1 MKRRDFFAAICVVC
15 TVALAAALF
24 VSCLPMPDIPLFDP
38 ERGVDAARRGGIS
51 FTVASYN
58 VWSGGNTLENEY
70 AIAAQ
75 LDDYGVDI
83 AGLQEV
89 DTDDFDRRGGGFTT
103 ALTSGSLA
111 NKHFTPTETYAMGDK
126 YGIMTTTSRA
136 IADAQYAMLPYP
148 YSYVS
153 AQMEPRMVQRTL
165 VDVDGVRIA
174 FYNTHLDYTGTQV
187 DGRLLRE
194 LQVEFIFELMQSDPS
209 PYKVLTGDLN
219 ISSFDD
225 LAPFFDSDDYALFIN
240 PDNALAT
247 FSGDSSFRSI
257 DNIIYTCKTLELTGG
272 EVVET
277 DLSDHYMVTASFE
290 TLA

>member
-1 MKRRDFFAAICVVC
+1 M
-15 TVALAAALF
+15 
-24 VSCLPMPDIPLFDP
+24 
-38 ERGVDAARRGGIS
+38 
-51 FTVASYN
+51 
-58 VWSGGNTLENEY
+58 
-70 AIAAQ
+70 
-75 LDDYGVDI
+75 
-83 AGLQEV
+83 

-103 ALTSGSLA
+103 ALTSGALV

-126 YGIMTTTSRA
+126 YGIMTTTSRT

-165 VDVDGVRIA
+165 IDVDGVRIA
-174 FYNTHLDYTGTQV
+174 FYNTHLDYTAAQK

-209 PYKVLTGDLN
+209 PYKVLTGDFN
-219 ISSFDD
+219 ISSFED

-257 DNIIYTCKTLELTGG
+257 DNIIYTCKTLQLTGG

-277 DLSDHYMVTASFE
+277 DLSDHYMVTASFK

>member
-1 MKRRDFFAAICVVC
+1 M
-15 TVALAAALF
+15 
-24 VSCLPMPDIPLFDP
+24 
-38 ERGVDAARRGGIS
+38 
-51 FTVASYN
+51 
-58 VWSGGNTLENEY
+58 
-70 AIAAQ
+70 
-75 LDDYGVDI
+75 
-83 AGLQEV
+83 
-89 DTDDFDRRGGGFTT
+89 
-103 ALTSGSLA
+103 TSGSLV
-111 NKHFTPTETYAMGDK
+111 NKHFTPAKTYSMGDK

-136 IADAQYAMLPYP
+136 IADA
-148 YSYVS
+148 VS

-209 PYKVLTGDLN
+209 PYKVLTGDFN

-225 LAPFFDSDDYALFIN
+225 LAPFFDSDEYALFIN

-277 DLSDHYMVTASFE
+277 DLSDHYMITASFK

>member
-24 VSCLPMPDIPLFDP
+24 VSCLPMPDLPEFDA
-38 ERGVDAARRGGIS
+38 ERNVDASRGKTT

-103 ALTSGSLA
+103 ALTSGSLV
-111 NKHFTPTETYAMGDK
+111 NKHFTPAKTYSMGDK
-126 YGIMTTTSRA
+126 YGIMTTTSHS

-148 YSYVS
+148 YSYIS

-165 VDVDGVRIA
+165 VDVDGVRVA

-209 PYKVLTGDLN
+209 PYKVLTGDFN
-219 ISSFDD
+219 IASFDD
-225 LAPFFDSDDYALFIN
+225 LAPFLDSDDYALFIN

-257 DNIIYTCKTLELTGG
+257 DNIIYSCKTLELTDG
-272 EVVET
+272 EVVAT

>member
-1 MKRRDFFAAICVVC
+1 MKRRYFFAAICVVC
-15 TVALAAALF
+15 TVALAGALF
-24 VSCLPMPDIPLFDP
+24 VSCLPMPDMPEFDA
-38 ERGVDAARRGGIS
+38 ERNVDASRGETT

-75 LDDYGVDI
+75 LDDCGVDI

-89 DTDDFDRRGGGFTT
+89 DTDDFDRRGGFTT
-103 ALTSGSLA
+103 ALTSGALV

-165 VDVDGVRIA
+165 IDVDGVRIA
-174 FYNTHLDYTGTQV
+174 FYNTHLDYTAAQK

-209 PYKVLTGDLN
+209 PYKVLTGDFN

-277 DLSDHYMVTASFE
+277 DLSDHYMVTASFK

>member
-103 ALTSGSLA
+103 ALTSGSLV

-126 YGIMTTTSRA
+126 YGIMTTSRA

-209 PYKVLTGDLN
+209 PYKVLTGDFN

-277 DLSDHYMVTASFE
+277 DLSDHYMVTASFK

>member
-1 MKRRDFFAAICVVC
+1 MKKRTFFTAICVVF
-15 TVALAAALF
+15 TAALAAALF
-24 VSCLPMPDIPLFDP
+24 VSCLPMPDMPEFDA
-38 ERGVDAARRGGIS
+38 ERNVDASRGETT

-103 ALTSGSLA
+103 ALTSGALV
-111 NKHFTPTETYAMGDK
+111 NKHFTPAKAYSMGDK
-126 YGIMTTTSRA
+126 YGIMTTTSHT

-148 YSYVS
+148 YSYIS

-194 LQVEFIFELMQSDPS
+194 LQVEFIFDLMQSDPS
-209 PYKVLTGDLN
+209 PYKVLTGDFN

-257 DNIIYTCKTLELTGG
+257 DNIIYTCKTLQLTGG

-277 DLSDHYMVTASFE
+277 DLSDHYMLTASFK

>member
-1 MKRRDFFAAICVVC
+1 MKRRDFFAAIYVVC

-24 VSCLPMPDIPLFDP
+24 VSCLPMPDMPEFDA
-38 ERGVDAARRGGIS
+38 ERGVDAARGETT

-103 ALTSGSLA
+103 ALTSGSLV
-111 NKHFTPTETYAMGDK
+111 NKHFTPAKTYSMGDK

-148 YSYVS
+148 YSFVS

-209 PYKVLTGDLN
+209 PYKVLTGDFN

-225 LAPFFDSDDYALFIN
+225 LAPFFDSDEYALFIN

-277 DLSDHYMVTASFE
+277 DLSDHYMITASFK

>member
-24 VSCLPMPDIPLFDP
+24 VSCLPMPDMPEFDA
-38 ERGVDAARRGGIS
+38 ERNVDASRGKTT

-103 ALTSGSLA
+103 ALTSGSLV
-111 NKHFTPTETYAMGDK
+111 NKHFTPAKTYSMGDK
-126 YGIMTTTSRA
+126 YGIMTTTSHS

-148 YSYVS
+148 YSYIS

-165 VDVDGVRIA
+165 VDVGGVRVA

-209 PYKVLTGDLN
+209 PYKVLTGDFN
-219 ISSFDD
+219 IASFDD

-257 DNIIYTCKTLELTGG
+257 DNIIYSCKTLELTDG
-272 EVVET
+272 EVVAT
-277 DLSDHYMVTASFE
+277 DLSDHYMVTASFK

>member
-24 VSCLPMPDIPLFDP
+24 VSCLPMPDMPEFDA
-38 ERGVDAARRGGIS
+38 ERGVDAARGETA

-70 AIAAQ
+70 A
-75 LDDYGVDI
+75 
-83 AGLQEV
+83 
-89 DTDDFDRRGGGFTT
+89 DDFDRRGGGFTT
-103 ALTSGSLA
+103 ALTSGSLV
-111 NKHFTPTETYAMGDK
+111 NKHFTPAKAYSMGDK
-126 YGIMTTTSRA
+126 YGIMTTTSHA

-148 YSYVS
+148 YSYIS

-174 FYNTHLDYTGTQV
+174 FYNTHLDYTGAQV

-194 LQVEFIFELMQSDPS
+194 LQAEFIFELMQSDPS
-209 PYKVLTGDLN
+209 PYKVLTGDFN

-277 DLSDHYMVTASFE
+277 DLSDHYMVTASFK

>member
-1 MKRRDFFAAICVVC
+1 MKKRTLFTAICVVC

-24 VSCLPMPDIPLFDP
+24 VSCLPMPDMPEFDA
-38 ERGVDAARRGGIS
+38 ERNVDASRS
-51 FTVASYN
+51 ETTFTVASYN

-103 ALTSGSLA
+103 ALTSGSLV
-111 NKHFTPTETYAMGDK
+111 NKHFTPTKAYSMGDK
-126 YGIMTTTSRA
+126 YGIMTTTSHS

-148 YSYVS
+148 YSYIS

-209 PYKVLTGDLN
+209 PYKVLTGDFN

-225 LAPFFDSDDYALFIN
+225 LAPFLDSDDYALFIN

-257 DNIIYTCKTLELTGG
+257 DNIIYSCKTLELTDGA
-272 EVVET
+272 VVST
-277 DLSDHYMVTASFE
+277 DLSDHYMVTASFK

>member
-1 MKRRDFFAAICVVC
+1 MKRRYFFAAICVVC
-15 TVALAAALF
+15 TAALAAALF
-24 VSCLPMPDIPLFDP
+24 VSCLPMPDMPEFDA
-38 ERGVDAARRGGIS
+38 ERNVDASRGETT

-103 ALTSGSLA
+103 ALMSGSLV

-174 FYNTHLDYTGTQV
+174 FYNTHLDYTG
-187 DGRLLRE
+187 
-194 LQVEFIFELMQSDPS
+194 IFELMQSDPS
-209 PYKVLTGDLN
+209 PYKVLTGDFN

-277 DLSDHYMVTASFE
+277 DLSDHYMVTASFK

>member
-1 MKRRDFFAAICVVC
+1 MKKRTLFAAICVVF
-15 TVALAAALF
+15 TVALAAMLF
-24 VSCLPMPDIPLFDP
+24 VSCLPMPEMPEFDA
-38 ERGVDAARRGGIS
+38 ERGVAAARGETT
-51 FTVASYN
+51 FAVASYN

-103 ALTSGSLA
+103 ALTSGALV
-111 NKHFTPTETYAMGDK
+111 NKHFTPAKTYSMGDK
-126 YGIMTTTSRA
+126 YGIMTTTSHS

-148 YSYVS
+148 YSYIS
-153 AQMEPRMVQRTL
+153 AQTEPRMVQRTL
-165 VDVDGVRIA
+165 IDVDGVRIA

-209 PYKVLTGDLN
+209 PYKVLTGDFN

-225 LAPFFDSDDYALFIN
+225 LAPFLDSDDYALFIN

-257 DNIIYTCKTLELTGG
+257 DNIIYSCKTLELTDG
-272 EVVET
+272 EVVAT
-277 DLSDHYMVTASFE
+277 DLSDHYMVTASFK

>member
-15 TVALAAALF
+15 TVALAASLF
-24 VSCLPMPDIPLFDP
+24 VSCLPMPDMPEFDA
-38 ERGVDAARRGGIS
+38 ERNVDASRGETT

-103 ALTSGSLA
+103 ALTSGSLV
-111 NKHFTPTETYAMGDK
+111 NKYFTPAKTYSMGDK

-148 YSYVS
+148 YSYIS

-174 FYNTHLDYTGTQV
+174 FYNTHLDYTAAQK

-209 PYKVLTGDLN
+209 PYKVLTGDFN
-219 ISSFDD
+219 IASFDD
-225 LAPFFDSDDYALFIN
+225 LAPFLDSDDYALFIN

-257 DNIIYTCKTLELTGG
+257 DNIIYTCKTLEFTGG
-272 EVVET
+272 EVVAT
-277 DLSDHYMVTASFE
+277 DLSDHYMVTASFK

>member
-1 MKRRDFFAAICVVC
+1 MKKRTLFTAICVVF
-15 TVALAAALF
+15 TAALTAVLF
-24 VSCLPMPDIPLFDP
+24 VSCLPMPEMPEFDA
-38 ERGVDAARRGGIS
+38 ERGVDAARGETT

-70 AIAAQ
+70 AIADQ

-103 ALTSGSLA
+103 ALTSGALV
-111 NKHFTPTETYAMGDK
+111 NKHFTPAKTYSMGDK
-126 YGIMTTTSRA
+126 YGIMTTTSHS

-148 YSYVS
+148 YSYIS

-165 VDVDGVRIA
+165 IDVDGVRIA

-187 DGRLLRE
+187 DGRVLRE

-209 PYKVLTGDLN
+209 PYKVLTGDFN

-277 DLSDHYMVTASFE
+277 DLSDHYMLTASFK

>member
-15 TVALAAALF
+15 TIALAAALF
-24 VSCLPMPDIPLFDP
+24 VSCLPMPDMPEFDA
-38 ERGVDAARRGGIS
+38 ERNVDASRGKTT

-103 ALTSGSLA
+103 ALTSGSLV
-111 NKHFTPTETYAMGDK
+111 NKHFTPAKSYSMGDK
-126 YGIMTTTSRA
+126 YGIMTTTSHS

-148 YSYVS
+148 YSYIS

-165 VDVDGVRIA
+165 VDVGGVRVA

-209 PYKVLTGDLN
+209 PYKVLTGDFN
-219 ISSFDD
+219 IASFDD

-257 DNIIYTCKTLELTGG
+257 DNIIYSCKTLELTDG
-272 EVVET
+272 EVVAT
-277 DLSDHYMVTASFE
+277 DLSDRYMVTASFK

>member
-1 MKRRDFFAAICVVC
+1 MKERTLFAAICVVF
-15 TVALAAALF
+15 TAALTAVLL
-24 VSCLPMPDIPLFDP
+24 VSCLPMPEMPEFDS
-38 ERGVDAARRGGIS
+38 ERGVDAARGETT

-83 AGLQEV
+83 AGLQEI

-103 ALTSGSLA
+103 ALTSGSLV
-111 NKHFTPTETYAMGDK
+111 NKHFTPAKAYSMGDK
-126 YGIMTTTSRA
+126 YGIMTTTSHA

-148 YSYVS
+148 YSYIS

-165 VDVDGVRIA
+165 IDVDGVRIA

-209 PYKVLTGDLN
+209 PYKVLTGDFN
-219 ISSFDD
+219 IASFDD
-225 LAPFFDSDDYALFIN
+225 LAPFLDSDDYALFIN

-257 DNIIYTCKTLELTGG
+257 DNIIYTCKTLELTDG
-272 EVVET
+272 EVVAT
-277 DLSDHYMVTASFE
+277 DLSDHYMVTASFK

>member
-1 MKRRDFFAAICVVC
+1 MKKRTLFTAICVVF
-15 TVALAAALF
+15 TAALTAVLF
-24 VSCLPMPDIPLFDP
+24 VSCLPMPEMPEFDA
-38 ERGVDAARRGGIS
+38 ERGVDAARGETT
-51 FTVASYN
+51 FTVASCN

-70 AIAAQ
+70 AIADL

-103 ALTSGSLA
+103 ALTSGALV
-111 NKHFTPTETYAMGDK
+111 NKHFTPAKAYSMGDK
-126 YGIMTTTSRA
+126 YGIMTTTSHA

-148 YSYVS
+148 YSYIS

-165 VDVDGVRIA
+165 VDVDGMRIA

-194 LQVEFIFELMQSDPS
+194 LQVEFIFALMQSDPS
-209 PYKVLTGDLN
+209 PYKVLTGDFN
-219 ISSFDD
+219 IASFDD
-225 LAPFFDSDDYALFIN
+225 LAPFLDSDDYALFIN

-257 DNIIYTCKTLELTGG
+257 DNIIYTCKTLELTDGK
-272 EVVET
+272 VVAT
-277 DLSDHYMVTASFE
+277 DLSDHYMVTASFK

>member
-1 MKRRDFFAAICVVC
+1 MKRRALFAAICVVF
-15 TVALAAALF
+15 TAALTAALF
-24 VSCLPMPDIPLFDP
+24 VSCLPMPEMPEFDA
-38 ERGVDAARRGGIS
+38 ERGVDAARGETT

-70 AIAAQ
+70 TIAAQ

-103 ALTSGSLA
+103 ALTSGALV
-111 NKHFTPTETYAMGDK
+111 NKHFTPAKAYSMGDK
-126 YGIMTTTSRA
+126 YGIMTTTSHS

-148 YSYVS
+148 YSYIS

-165 VDVDGVRIA
+165 IDVDGVRIA

-187 DGRLLRE
+187 DGRLLRA

-209 PYKVLTGDLN
+209 PYKVLTGDFN
-219 ISSFDD
+219 IASFDD
-225 LAPFFDSDDYALFIN
+225 LAPFFASDDYALFIN

-257 DNIIYTCKTLELTGG
+257 DNIIYTCKTLELTDG
-272 EVVET
+272 EVAKT
-277 DLSDHYMVTASFE
+277 DLSDHYMVTASFK

>member
-24 VSCLPMPDIPLFDP
+24 VSCLPMPDMPEFDA
-38 ERGVDAARRGGIS
+38 ERNVDASRS
-51 FTVASYN
+51 ETTFTVASYN

-103 ALTSGSLA
+103 ALTSGSLV
-111 NKHFTPTETYAMGDK
+111 NKHFTPAKTYSMGDK
-126 YGIMTTTSRA
+126 YGIMTTTSHA

-148 YSYVS
+148 YSFVS

-194 LQVEFIFELMQSDPS
+194 LQVEFIFELMQNDPS
-209 PYKVLTGDLN
+209 PYKVLTGDFN

-247 FSGDSSFRSI
+247 FSGGSSFRSI

-277 DLSDHYMVTASFE
+277 DLSDHYMVTASFK